1 MTTENGSS
9 KPIRAGTGT
18 VCLTTRER
26 TCSYFALKTRLA
38 VAPATPTCEGQLV
51 GLDPSAISSS
61 GVLYLHVDLQVRDGS
76 GRIEAV
82 GQGVRPLLDLSIG
95 EVGPASLDR

>member
-1 MTTENGSS
+1 
-9 KPIRAGTGT
+9 
-18 VCLTTRER
+18 
-26 TCSYFALKTRLA
+26 
-38 VAPATPTCEGQLV
+38 
-51 GLDPSAISSS
+51 LDPSAISSS

-95 EVGPASLDR
+95 EVGPASLDL